1 MNNNENPVKIGKLR
15 LDGEAVHFR
24 SGLKNVTLP
33 YGELERAFLR
43 VREATGKMCC
53 GTACFA
59 DYYLVLVSA
68 GRELADMRMEKEDV
82 EAVLS
87 LIAERSPG
95 TVIGKA

>member
-15 LDGEAVHFR
+15 FDGDALYFR

-68 GRELADMRMEKEDV
+68 GRELAEMRMEKEDI

>member
-1 MNNNENPVKIGKLR
+1 MNENENEVKIGKLKFGR
-15 LDGEAVHFR
+15 EALSFR
-24 SGLKNVTLP
+24 AGLKNVTLP
-33 YGELERAFLR
+33 YSELERAFLR

-59 DYYLVLVSA
+59 DCYLVLVSA
-68 GRELADMRMEKEDV
+68 GKELAEIRMEKEDV

>member
-33 YGELERAFLR
+33 YGELERAFMR
-43 VREATGKMCC
+43 VREATGKLCC

-68 GRELADMRMEKEDV
+68 GRELAEMRMEKEDI

>member
-15 LDGEAVHFR
+15 LDGAAVYFR

-59 DYYLVLVSA
+59 DCYLVLVSA
-68 GRELADMRMEKEDV
+68 GKELAEIRMEKEDV

-87 LIAERSPG
+87 LLAERSPA
-95 TVIGKA
+95 TAIGKA

>member
-1 MNNNENPVKIGKLR
+1 MNDNENEVKIGKLTFGKNA
-15 LDGEAVHFR
+15 LYFR

-59 DYYLVLVSA
+59 DCYLVLVSA
-68 GRELADMRMEKEDV
+68 GKELAEIRMEKEDV

>member
-1 MNNNENPVKIGKLR
+1 MNNNENPVKRGKLR
-15 LDGEAVHFR
+15 LDGEALHFK

-33 YGELERAFLR
+33 YGELERAFMR

-59 DYYLVLVSA
+59 DCYLVLVSA
-68 GRELADMRMEKEDV
+68 GKELAEMRMEKEDI

>member
-15 LDGEAVHFR
+15 FDGDALYFR

-33 YGELERAFLR
+33 YGELERAFMR

-59 DYYLVLVSA
+59 DCYLVLVSA
-68 GRELADMRMEKEDV
+68 GRELAEMRMEKEDI

>member
-59 DYYLVLVSA
+59 NCYLVLVSA
-68 GRELADMRMEKEDV
+68 GRELAEMRMEKEDI